1 MPDGFTIV
9 SVIVGFALVTV
20 AGAKLGAGSH
30 TSLQGLFPAQGRR
43 DWPTGVQEVDAPRF
57 VFAPPS
63 IGPLSEDTAP
73 GPMIGD
79 LEELYAG
86 PIRPV
91 NPTLGASRLLEEAYG
106 VGGGATVNARCR
118 NTIV

>member
-9 SVIVGFALVTV
+9 SVIVGFAIVTV

-30 TSLQGLFPAQGRR
+30 TSLEGLFPAQGAS
-43 DWPTGVQEVDAPRF
+43 DWPTGVQEADAPRF

-63 IGPLSEDTAP
+63 IGSLSEDTAP
-73 GPMIGD
+73 GPMIGE

-91 NPTLGASRLLEEAYG
+91 SPALGARRLLEKA
-106 VGGGATVNARCR
+106 
-118 NTIV
+118 